1 MRKKVACALKTLEEK
16 TTAERQVKKLEKE
29 HDKKMME
36 IFATRKQVDEKS
48 DELLEEIEA
57 KLKLSHTADE
67 IFIIRWHIN

>member
-1 MRKKVACALKTLEEK
+1 
-16 TTAERQVKKLEKE
+16 
-29 HDKKMME
+29 MME

>member
-1 MRKKVACALKTLEEK
+1 MTHPDMKALEEK
-16 TTAERQVKKLEKE
+16 TTAQRQVKKLEKE

-36 IFATRKQVDEKS
+36 FFETRKQVDEKS

-67 IFIIRWHIN
+67 VFTIRWNLI